1 MLVPAVLAFD
11 GVNCLKNYEWLY
23 RVYTERC
30 YLFKWRNFM
39 AKIDELFRE
48 VMEKG
53 ASDLHM
59 VVGFPPML
67 RISGELVH
75 TDRPVLTPESNK
87 EILFEILKSEQ
98 QEVFEKNRDFDM
110 AYEIKGLA
118 RFRCNFLYQHR
129 GVGAVF
135 RIIPSEILTMEQLN
149 LPEAVKTIAE
159 FNRGMVL
166 VTGPTG
172 SGKSTTLAAMID
184 HINNIRDAHIIT
196 IEDPLE
202 FVHPNKRCLFTQRE
216 IGSHAKSFSEA
227 LRVASREDPDI
238 ILVGEMRDLATI
250 SLALTCAELGILVF
264 GTLHTNSAAKTIDRI
279 INAFPAEQQEQTRTM
294 LADSLKAVVAQ
305 QLLKKKG
312 GGRCAANEILIGS
325 PALASMIREGKI
337 TQIQSLIQTG
347 TSVGMQTMDQHLKQL
362 IDEDKITP
370 EAAYE
375 KAIDKNVFINM
386 LDEEPLTV

>member
-1 MLVPAVLAFD
+1 MARIDAF
-11 GVNCLKNYEWLY
+11 
-23 RVYTERC
+23 
-30 YLFKWRNFM
+30 
-39 AKIDELFRE
+39 FRE
-48 VMEKG
+48 MKEKG

-59 VVGFPPML
+59 VIGFPPMFRL
-67 RISGELVH
+67 SGELVRTGH
-75 TDRPVLTPESNK
+75 PVLTPESNK
-87 EILFEILKSEQ
+87 EILFELLTPEQ
-98 QEVFEKNRDFDM
+98 QEHLEKNRDFDM
-110 AYEIKGLA
+110 AYEIKGIA
-118 RFRCNFLYQHR
+118 RFRCNFLYHHR

-135 RIIPSEILTMEQLN
+135 RIIPSDILTMEQLN
-149 LPEAVKTIAE
+149 LPEAVKTIAA

-172 SGKSTTLAAMID
+172 SGKSTTLAAIID
-184 HINNIRDAHIIT
+184 HINDVRDAHIIT

-216 IGSHAKSFSEA
+216 IGTHAVSFAEA

-238 ILVGEMRDLATI
+238 ILVGEMRDLVTI

-294 LADSLKAVVAQ
+294 LADSLKAVIAQ

-337 TQIQSLIQTG
+337 TQISSLIQTG
-347 TSVGMQTMDQHLKQL
+347 TGVGMQTMDQHLMQL

-375 KAIDKNVFINM
+375 KAIDKSVFINM

>member
-1 MLVPAVLAFD
+1 
-11 GVNCLKNYEWLY
+11 
-23 RVYTERC
+23 
-30 YLFKWRNFM
+30 M

-386 LDEEPLTV
+386 LDEEPLTI